1 MVLMAWLTDWKYRKP
16 ITLSRASGAV
26 TNYQMK
32 LLVGESAGA
41 TGEDV
46 DCGGKCLSTFNDL
59 RFTAADGFTLL
70 DYWVESL
77 SGTTPNQL
85 ATVWV
90 EFGSIGTGATQFYM
104 YYGNAGASSC
114 SNGANT
120 FLFFDDFERG
130 SDGDTIGGNWTET
143 VAHVHISTEQ
153 KFGGAKGAKFIGMVG
168 SRATA
173 TFPFTAGD
181 NYAIQCRVY
190 HCITAD
196 LFATLQHGNNTNRL
210 MVAIEGVAN
219 KIQYYN
225 GSWTDTGS
233 TATPNAWSL
242 FEVNNINFT
251 AGTFDIYL
259 NQSLIKSAATMHAS
273 NVLENIV
280 KAYGAAT
287 VGQEVWVDNYI
298 IRNWRST
305 EPAWG
310 SWGSEEEYRAFK
322 SMLILTGSG
331 WREARGI

>member
-1 MVLMAWLTDWKYRKP
+1 MAWLTDWKYRKP

-85 ATVWV
+85 ATIWI
-90 EFGSIGTGATQFYM
+90 EFDSIGTSATTFYM
-104 YYGNAGASSC
+104 YYGKSDAAAV

-120 FLFFDDFERG
+120 FIVFDDFERG
-130 SDGDTIGGNWTET
+130 SNGDSIGGAWNEYQP
-143 VAHVHISTEQ
+143 HVHISTEQ
-153 KFGGAKGAKFIGMVG
+153 DIGNVTGFTGTRSAKFIG
-168 SRATA
+168 ATTPPQA
-173 TFPFTAGD
+173 TINLTAGD
-181 NYAIQCRVY
+181 NQAIYFRVY
-190 HCITAD
+190 KETAAA
-196 LFATLQHGNNTNRL
+196 FNIVSHGNGTNNFL
-210 MVAIEGVAN
+210 VYHGADENIGFYDGNWNALAAGPVNQWYKIEI
-219 KIQYYN
+219 K
-225 GSWTDTGS
+225 
-233 TATPNAWSL
+233 
-242 FEVNNINFT
+242 NINFT
-251 AGTFDIYL
+251 AGTYDIYINDTL
-259 NQSLIKSAATMHAS
+259 FRSAATMRKSTARTDE
-273 NVLENIV
+273 VLLSGP
-280 KAYGAAT
+280 YAADSDA
-287 VGQEVWVDNYI
+287 WVDNVI
-298 IRNWRST
+298 VRNWRST

>member
-1 MVLMAWLTDWKYRKP
+1 MAWLTDWKYRKP

-85 ATVWV
+85 ATIWI
-90 EFGSIGTGATQFYM
+90 EFDSIGTSATTFYV
-104 YYGNAGASSC
+104 YYGKSDAAAV

-120 FLFFDDFERG
+120 FIVFDDFERG
-130 SDGDTIGGNWTET
+130 SNNDAVGGDWIVKAGST
-143 VAHVHISTEQ
+143 VISTEQ
-153 KFGGAKGAKFIGMVG
+153 AYSGTRSGKLVAA
-168 SRATA
+168 ATIPELTIA
-173 TFPFTAGD
+173 LNAASCE
-181 NYAIQCRVY
+181 YAIQCRLWKTDIGEVTPFGHGNGSKRIVVALSADEIWQY
-190 HCITAD
+190 WNGSAFVSLAVSGAHSQWIHAEIANIDFLAGTAD
-196 LFATLQHGNNTNRL
+196 L
-210 MVAIEGVAN
+210 
-219 KIQYYN
+219 YYN
-225 GSWTDTGS
+225 GSLIAAGVPMHDPS
-233 TATPNAWSL
+233 TAL
-242 FEVNNINFT
+242 EDINRIR
-251 AGTFDIYL
+251 GTNTTNGNSWIDNF
-259 NQSLIKSAATMHAS
+259 
-273 NVLENIV
+273 IV
-280 KAYGAAT
+280 
-287 VGQEVWVDNYI
+287 
-298 IRNWRST
+298 RNWRST